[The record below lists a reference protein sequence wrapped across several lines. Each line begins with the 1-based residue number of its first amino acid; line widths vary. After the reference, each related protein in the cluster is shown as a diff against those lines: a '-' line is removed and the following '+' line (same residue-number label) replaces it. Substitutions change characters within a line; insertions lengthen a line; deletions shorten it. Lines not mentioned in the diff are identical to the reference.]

1 MSQTMI
7 DITHIPF
14 SRYGAYLAVTRD
26 EGKDGTGDAKE
37 LVIQCARRRFEE
49 SPLFSLTFGGETP
62 EDFTC
67 SAVPE
72 LLTVGN
78 ENGTVRIYIR
88 DDDTVVIDSR
98 GLDLR
103 LNQIHWGYGAET
115 GERTFRFISGV
126 RSLFSSIAVPCGYP
140 VLDGPADNMGRN
152 RKTNL
157 SVTCEDG
164 RILMAVT
171 VRPRGPKE
179 ISLPTGTRRGIQ
191 WIPGKH
197 TGNTL

>member
-1 MSQTMI
+1 MI

-49 SPLFSLTFGGETP
+49 SPLFSLTFGGEAP

-78 ENGTVRIYIR
+78 ENGTVRI
-88 DDDTVVIDSR
+88 
-98 GLDLR
+98 
-103 LNQIHWGYGAET
+103 
-115 GERTFRFISGV
+115 
-126 RSLFSSIAVPCGYP
+126 
-140 VLDGPADNMGRN
+140 
-152 RKTNL
+152 
-157 SVTCEDG
+157 
-164 RILMAVT
+164 
-171 VRPRGPKE
+171 
-179 ISLPTGTRRGIQ
+179 
-191 WIPGKH
+191 
-197 TGNTL
+197 

>member
-1 MSQTMI
+1 MA
-7 DITHIPF
+7 P
-14 SRYGAYLAVTRD
+14 
-26 EGKDGTGDAKE
+26 EAKE
-37 LVIQCARRRFEE
+37 LVIQYARRRFEE
-49 SPLFSLTFGGETP
+49 SPLFSLTFGGEEP

-98 GLDLR
+98 GLDFR

-140 VLDGPADNMGRN
+140 
-152 RKTNL
+152 
-157 SVTCEDG
+157 
-164 RILMAVT
+164 
-171 VRPRGPKE
+171 
-179 ISLPTGTRRGIQ
+179 
-191 WIPGKH
+191 PGLQH
-197 TGNTL
+197 REA

>member
-1 MSQTMI
+1 MI

-72 LLTVGN
+72 LLTVDNQKGS
-78 ENGTVRIYIR
+78 VRIWIR
-88 DDDTVVIDSR
+88 DDDMVIDSR
-98 GLDLR
+98 GLDFR

-126 RSLFSSIAVPCGYP
+126 RSLFSSIAVPAVIRFSTVPPTIWG
-140 VLDGPADNMGRN
+140 ATGR
-152 RKTNL
+152 
-157 SVTCEDG
+157 
-164 RILMAVT
+164 RIH
-171 VRPRGPKE
+171 P
-179 ISLPTGTRRGIQ
+179 
-191 WIPGKH
+191 
-197 TGNTL
+197 

>member
-49 SPLFSLTFGGETP
+49 SPLFSLTFGGEAP

-72 LLTVGN
+72 LLTVEN

-98 GLDLR
+98 GLDFR

-115 GERTFRFISGV
+115 GERTFGSFPESAVCFRVSRSPAVIRFST
-126 RSLFSSIAVPCGYP
+126 VPPTIWG
-140 VLDGPADNMGRN
+140 ATGR
-152 RKTNL
+152 
-157 SVTCEDG
+157 
-164 RILMAVT
+164 RIC
-171 VRPRGPKE
+171 P
-179 ISLPTGTRRGIQ
+179 
-191 WIPGKH
+191 
-197 TGNTL
+197 

>member
-1 MSQTMI
+1 MI

-49 SPLFSLTFGGETP
+49 SPLFSLTFGGEAP

-78 ENGTVRIYIR
+78 EMVQPLVLLCPGGWLLSERHHADGEEVHDLHVELGPMLQRSGHGG
-88 DDDTVVIDSR
+88 SR
-98 GLDLR
+98 GPDD
-103 LNQIHWGYGAET
+103 
-115 GERTFRFISGV
+115 GEADRPAPVFR
-126 RSLFSSIAVPCGYP
+126 AVLPP
-140 VLDGPADNMGRN
+140 NRAGRA
-152 RKTNL
+152 
-157 SVTCEDG
+157 S
-164 RILMAVT
+164 
-171 VRPRGPKE
+171 
-179 ISLPTGTRRGIQ
+179 
-191 WIPGKH
+191 
-197 TGNTL
+197 